1 MKHILKKKKY
11 NSCYTKRKEQLME
24 DIMTKRLDLRVDFAF
39 KSLFGTHGNESILT
53 AFLNAALRLPE
64 EKKIKTV
71 YLLDPHF
78 NKENQEDKRSILD
91 VHARL
96 EDGTR
101 INIEIQLNNK
111 HDMEKRTLYYW
122 SKMYSSQMKEG
133 MDYGELC
140 QTITINIVNFRY
152 LSHINHYHSV
162 FQLYE
167 REEKLLLTDMLEIH
181 FMELPKLLIKWRK
194 KEVDPREDQLVR
206 WLLLLEA
213 SEDEEITQVLEEI
226 AMQED
231 QVLKKAIDEWERVSQ
246 DPEVLLAYEARRK
259 ALLDEKSAL
268 RRAENLGEKR
278 GREEG
283 RKETIKTMALGM
295 IQKGIDNKTISDLT
309 GLSQE
314 EINNLR
320 H

>member
-1 MKHILKKKKY
+1 
-11 NSCYTKRKEQLME
+11 
-24 DIMTKRLDLRVDFAF
+24 
-39 KSLFGTHGNESILT
+39 
-53 AFLNAALRLPE
+53 
-64 EKKIKTV
+64 
-71 YLLDPHF
+71 
-78 NKENQEDKRSILD
+78 
-91 VHARL
+91 
-96 EDGTR
+96 
-101 INIEIQLNNK
+101 
-111 HDMEKRTLYYW
+111 MEKRTLYYW

-152 LSHINHYHSV
+152 LSHINHYHSI

-167 REEKLLLTDMLEIH
+167 REERLLLTDMLEIH
-181 FMELPKLLIKWRK
+181 FMELPKLLIKWRR

-268 RRAENLGEKR
+268 KRAESRGKEK

-283 RKETIKTMALGM
+283 RMETIKNMALGM
-295 IQKGIDNKTISDLT
+295 IHKGIDTETISDLT
-309 GLSQE
+309 GLTQE

-320 H
+320 HQ